1 MTRAFFLT
9 IFIAACA
16 PVPPA
21 EPPPAQANATPT
33 PVIVAPDTPAKAE
46 LPEAIANALA
56 APDRLDTDRALDAG
70 RRTGQLFAFFGIAPG
85 MKVADIGAGG
95 GYTTEML
102 TRVVGPT
109 GKVYG
114 QNNKF
119 FLDRFA
125 EKPWSERLARPINSK
140 VVRVDREFDDPLPDD
155 AKNLDAVMCI
165 LIYHDTVWLKTK
177 RDQMNHRIFQALRS
191 GGVYAIVDHSAKE
204 GAGTNDTE
212 TLHRIEQKVVV
223 AEVQAAGF
231 RLAKESDMLRN
242 TADTRDWNDSPRAA
256 GDKRGTSDRFVLRF
270 EKP

>member
-1 MTRAFFLT
+1 MSRSFLLA
-9 IFIAACA
+9 IFVAACA
-16 PVPPA
+16 PPTPA
-21 EPPPAQANATPT
+21 EPPPAQANATPA
-33 PVIVAPDTPAKAE
+33 PVIVTPETPAKAE
-46 LPEAIANALA
+46 LPAPIANALNA
-56 APDRLDTDRALDAG
+56 ADRLDADRALDTG
-70 RRTGQLFAFFGIAPG
+70 RKTGELFAFFHIAPG

-102 TRVVGPT
+102 SRIVGPT

-119 FLDRFA
+119 FLERFA

-165 LIYHDTVWLKTK
+165 LVYHDTVWLKTK
-177 RDQMNHRIFQALRS
+177 REQMNQKIFQALRS
-191 GGVYAIVDHSAKE
+191 GGVYAIVDHSAKD

-212 TLHRIEQKVVV
+212 TLHRIEEKVVK
-223 AEVQAAGF
+223 AEVLAAGF
-231 RLAKESDMLRN
+231 RLVEESDMLRN
-242 TADTRDWNDSPRAA
+242 PADTRDWNDSPRAA